1 MKVSNVS
8 CLMSIVL
15 LSAATASALPQKIN
29 LREREK
35 LIAELTAKENDEKA
49 KPLQRAWAGFD
60 RRQLE
65 MFLCEDKDLAAKE
78 KAFEDFI
85 ANPGLGE
92 DDRVRFLFDLA
103 GKDDFKFRRVE
114 LYKTAEKLAMASTNA
129 SVHAIFYEL
138 SNRVMTPSHWSWCT
152 DLLPEFSAD
161 ARLRLVE
168 QAQADPVV
176 KGHVERGWLPVKR
189 WRVEAL
195 QQLGRFDEV
204 EKILRESVEQ
214 ATEKNAKS
222 GAAAALAKF
231 YEDRA
236 TRWYDEPNADL
247 LKKALGIWELAAAL
261 GNGQASASA
270 ARLALKLGDMKAA
283 HSWIDKAVA
292 AQKDQKPTVDQIL
305 ILGDIAYAER
315 NWKEAATWYAQ
326 YPENRSDWRLLHKI
340 AGAFHAAGDNAKAVE
355 FLKAARKKCGNRYEQ
370 PHLEAEIAALSKKL

>member
-1 MKVSNVS
+1 MKTKVMLVAA
-8 CLMSIVL
+8 MV
-15 LSAATASALPQKIN
+15 AATASALPQKIN

-65 MFLCEDKDLAAKE
+65 MLICEDKDFAAKE
-78 KAFEDFI
+78 KVFEDFI

-114 LYKTAEKLAMASTNA
+114 LYKTVEKLAMASTNA
-129 SVHAIFYEL
+129 SVHAIFYERA
-138 SNRVMTPSHWSWCT
+138 NRVMTPSHWSWCT

-161 ARLRLVE
+161 ARLQLVE
-168 QAQADPVV
+168 RVQSDPVV
-176 KGHVERGWLPVKR
+176 KEHVERGWLPVKR
-189 WRVEAL
+189 WRIETL
-195 QQLGRFDEV
+195 QQLGRYDEA

-222 GAAAALAKF
+222 GAAASLAKF
-231 YEDRA
+231 YEECA
-236 TRWYDEPNADL
+236 TRWYDEPNAEM

-270 ARLALKLGDMKAA
+270 ARLALKLGDLKTA
-283 HSWIDKAVA
+283 HTWVDKAVA
-292 AQKDQKPTVDQIL
+292 AQKDQKPTVDLIL
-305 ILGDIAYAER
+305 IQGDIAYAER

-370 PHLEAEIAALSKKL
+370 PHLDAEIAAMGKKL